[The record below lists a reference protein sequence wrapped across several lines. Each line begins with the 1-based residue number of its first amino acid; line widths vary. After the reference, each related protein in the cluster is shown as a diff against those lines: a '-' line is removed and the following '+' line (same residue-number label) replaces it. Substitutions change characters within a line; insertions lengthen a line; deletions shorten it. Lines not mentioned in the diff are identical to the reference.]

1 MPINPANNAAPGPPR
16 IVILGAGFGGLFAAR
31 RMARLNAQVTVIDRQ
46 NYHLFQPL
54 LYQVAGAALAPSD
67 VAWPIRG
74 LLKRQKNT
82 RVVMAEVQGIDHQRR
97 EVLTGNGRF
106 RYDYL
111 VVATGAQTSY
121 FGHPEWSQYAYD
133 IKSLGDA
140 TAIREQILG
149 AMEQAELC
157 ELESERQRL
166 LTFIIIGGGPTGVE
180 MAGIVAELGNS
191 TANSD
196 FRQLNSGEF
205 HVILVEGTDRLLGVY
220 PEKIS
225 AYTSH
230 ALQDLGVEVCT
241 GQLVKEISPDG
252 VLLSD
257 GSKLDGT
264 VIWCAGVMPTPAA
277 AWLDAPRERDGRIPV
292 TGELRLENQP
302 GVFVIG
308 DLAWCPDQNGRPL
321 PGVAPVAKQQGRYIA
336 RLLSNELSGRPVPGP
351 FKYRDYGMLATIGRG
366 RAVSNFGRFSSKGWL
381 TWWFWGLT
389 HIYFLIA
396 RQMRLL
402 VALKWLLEYLT
413 FQRSSRL
420 IISQNPKGQK

>member
-1 MPINPANNAAPGPPR
+1 MQIDPANNAPSDPPQ

-31 RMARLNAQVTVIDRQ
+31 QMARLDAHVTVIDRQ
-46 NYHLFQPL
+46 NHHLFQPL

-67 VAWPIRG
+67 VAWPIRS

-82 RVVMAEVQGIDHQRR
+82 RVVMAEVQGIDQEQR
-97 EVLTGNGRF
+97 EVLTDNGNF

-121 FGHPEWSQYAYD
+121 FGHPEWSQHAYD

-149 AMEQAELC
+149 AMEQAELR

-191 TANSD
+191 TASSD
-196 FRQLNSGEF
+196 FRRLGSSEF
-205 HVILVEGTDRLLGVY
+205 RVFLVEGTDRLLGVY

-225 AYTSH
+225 AYTRK
-230 ALQDLGVEVCT
+230 ALQGLGVEVRT
-241 GQLVKEISPDG
+241 GQLVEEISPDG

-257 GSKLDGT
+257 GSQIAGT

-277 AWLDAPRERDGRIPV
+277 AWLDAPQKRDGRIPV
-292 TGELRLENQP
+292 SGELRLESQP

-308 DLAWCPDQNGRPL
+308 DLAWYPDQNGRPL
-321 PGVAPVAKQQGRYIA
+321 PAVAPVAKQQGQYVA
-336 RLLSNELSGRPVPGP
+336 RILNSELSGRPVPGP

-366 RAVSNFGRFSSKGWL
+366 RAVADFGQFSSKGWL

-389 HIYFLIA
+389 HIYFLIV

-420 IISQNPKGQK
+420 IIGQNPKK